1 MVNPQKLLHNLYS
14 ARFIINIFCTYV
26 KVDWNRNSR
35 GISKLYVRLIF
46 LLVGICTIMAYAKKY
61 NHYNALW
68 AVTFWWCFENEM
80 QRIRIANKCCIN
92 TSSHVSR
99 MQEKDIPKGME
110 NYIHNFIELE
120 ACNHIPDIKYTSW
133 FLSSNKEHT
142 FLIYLQPYHNLKKCE
157 LNYLVFMRWL
167 MVCGDF

>member
-1 MVNPQKLLHNLYS
+1 MYLCQGRLKQEQSWYLKTVCSSDIPSRRYLHY
-14 ARFIINIFCTYV
+14 Y
-26 KVDWNRNSR
+26 
-35 GISKLYVRLIF
+35 
-46 LLVGICTIMAYAKKY
+46 GICKKY